1 MQDSQTLETPSPSG
15 GENKLWTRG
24 FIALLATQFMVA
36 LNDNIFRWLII
47 PIGKWAIGWTDKA
60 DQIRMIGSLA
70 FVLPFMVLATYAG
83 YVCDKFNR
91 RNVLI
96 WCKVAELVIMLI
108 GTAAILSKSVPFM
121 LVTLFLMASQSTF
134 LVRRNMEVCP
144 TSFMSRAFRKPT
156 VLSQ

>member
-1 MQDSQTLETPSPSG
+1 MQDSQTLETPAPSG

-70 FVLPFMVLATYAG
+70 FVLPFIYLVLHTFTWL
-83 YVCDKFNR
+83 KMR
-91 RNVLI
+91 RIKEGRALNECLG
-96 WCKVAELVIMLI
+96 E
-108 GTAAILSKSVPFM
+108 TARNM
-121 LVTLFLMASQSTF
+121 LVYGLCVAIGL
-134 LVRRNMEVCP
+134 LI
-144 TSFMSRAFRKPT
+144 
-156 VLSQ
+156 

>member
-1 MQDSQTLETPSPSG
+1 MQDSQTLETPAPSG

-108 GTAAILSKSVPFM
+108 GTAAILSFCRSS
-121 LVTLFLMASQSTF
+121 AS
-134 LVRRNMEVCP
+134 
-144 TSFMSRAFRKPT
+144 
-156 VLSQ
+156 